1 MGTREAS
8 GVLIVSPFLGSGYW
22 GTFIELYTEELH
34 TLCILYSMTIFKKKK
49 NVYSALL
56 LACCWF
62 LAIPPQTLCL
72 SHPVFLSL
80 GLLCSLSLLCSC
92 GWLPCHPLGVASF
105 LSTPSP
111 AASGSLPG
119 HPLPIPCC
127 ILMVC
132 LFAFPLPIH
141 FLMNSCGALSRE
153 IVQRIVTFW
162 VEEPRKSSW

>member
-34 TLCILYSMTIFKKKK
+34 TLCILYSMTIYFKKKK

-72 SHPVFLSL
+72 SHPAFLSL
-80 GLLCSLSLLCSC
+80 GLWCSLSLLCSC
-92 GWLPCHPLGVASF
+92 EWLLVSPHHHQLLWAAFQAIHCPYHAVFWWCVYL
-105 LSTPSP
+105 PS
-111 AASGSLPG
+111 
-119 HPLPIPCC
+119 H
-127 ILMVC
+127 C
-132 LFAFPLPIH
+132 LF
-141 FLMNSCGALSRE
+141 
-153 IVQRIVTFW
+153 TF
-162 VEEPRKSSW
+162 